1 MCNKRCTEKRLP
13 ALSRSRLARQRAA
26 ELGVSVEEVKRRL
39 DFLEKKQIEWSMTD
53 AEWESFMDCWAEVE
67 AEAKAF
73 GLDFETYVPLAAKE
87 GKA

>member
-1 MCNKRCTEKRLP
+1 MVD
-13 ALSRSRLARQRAA
+13 
-26 ELGVSVEEVKRRL
+26 GRRRVGIVYG
-39 DFLEKKQIEWSMTD
+39 F
-53 AEWESFMDCWAEVE
+53 CWAEVE

>member
-1 MCNKRCTEKRLP
+1 
-13 ALSRSRLARQRAA
+13 
-26 ELGVSVEEVKRRL
+26 
-39 DFLEKKQIEWSMTD
+39 MTD

-73 GLDFETYVPLAAKE
+73 GLDFETYAPLAAKE